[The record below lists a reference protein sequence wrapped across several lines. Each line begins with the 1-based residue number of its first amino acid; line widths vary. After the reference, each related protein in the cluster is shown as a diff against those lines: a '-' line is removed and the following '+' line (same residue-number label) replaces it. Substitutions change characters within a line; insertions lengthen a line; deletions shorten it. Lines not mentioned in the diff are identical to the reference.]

1 MEKTVRKS
9 KLRRDFIR
17 FVMTTF
23 FAVILLSFAVIV
35 GCTALR
41 ESLLMPNTDK
51 VYLNWSVAGCEDS
64 PDKPVY
70 GFSMLTLAEPGEVNP
85 FYSEN
90 PSETRCFVLS
100 RSYFTEND
108 VAVSVT
114 RVYNS
119 PEALSPSNRALYY
132 ASGAAMIFVPMVLA
146 FGGVL
151 ICGFAFYD
159 RKLKQPI
166 KTLFEATEK
175 ISSQDLDFTVDYRS
189 DNELGALCQAFDQ
202 MRTVLR
208 ENNEKMWNMLVE
220 RRQLQSTVAHDLRNP
235 IAIIQGHTEYL
246 RNNIQ
251 NGQTDSE
258 KLLPVLENI
267 SSAAKR
273 LEHYTDSI
281 RAINRIEELKISRN
295 EIDFAEIFAEIDED
309 FSVTPKQDKV
319 AITCVNAVGDRK
331 VNIDKQALFRI
342 LENLVSNAMRFAES
356 EIRIVFVF
364 DKGDLV
370 VTVSDDGCGF
380 SESFISDQ
388 KSHFIIKSDDGEHS
402 GIGLAVSG
410 ILTRKHGGELI
421 CRNNQKGAFVEFSL
435 KSE

>member
-1 MEKTVRKS
+1 MEKTVRRS
-9 KLRRDFIR
+9 KLRGDFIR

-51 VYLNWSVAGCEDS
+51 VYLNWSAAGCEDS

-70 GFSMLTLAEPGEVNP
+70 GFSMLTLAEPGEENP

-90 PSETRCFVLS
+90 PAETRCFVLS

-108 VAVSVT
+108 AVVSVT

-119 PEALSPSNRALYY
+119 PEALSPSNRVLYY
-132 ASGAAMIFVPMVLA
+132 ASGAAMVLVPVVLA
-146 FGGVL
+146 LGGVL
-151 ICGFAFYD
+151 ICGFTFYD

-166 KTLFEATEK
+166 KALFEATEK
-175 ISSQDLDFTVDYRS
+175 ISSQDLDFTVDYQS
-189 DNELGALCQAFDQ
+189 DNELGALCQAFNQ
-202 MRTVLR
+202 MRAVLR

-220 RRQLQSTVAHDLRNP
+220 RRQLQATVAHDLRNP
-235 IAIIQGHTEYL
+235 IAIIEGHTEYL

-251 NGQTDSE
+251 NGQADGE

-273 LEHYTDSI
+273 LEYYTDSI
-281 RAINRIEELKISRN
+281 RAINRIEELKINRS
-295 EIDFAEIFAEIDED
+295 EIDFGEVFAEINED
-309 FSVTPKQDKV
+309 FSAAPNQNNI

-342 LENLVSNAMRFAES
+342 LENLVSNAVRFAES
-356 EIRIVFVF
+356 EIRIVFVY

-380 SESFISDQ
+380 SESFLSDQ
-388 KSHFIIKSDDGEHS
+388 KRHFVIRKDDGEHS

-421 CRNNQKGAFVEFSL
+421 CGNNPKGAFVEFSL